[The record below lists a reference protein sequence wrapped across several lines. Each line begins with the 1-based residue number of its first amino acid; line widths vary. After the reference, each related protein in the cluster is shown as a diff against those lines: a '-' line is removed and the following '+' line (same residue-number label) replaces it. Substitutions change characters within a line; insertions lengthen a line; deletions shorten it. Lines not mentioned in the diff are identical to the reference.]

1 MQQEFVAKKVATV
14 LKEEAEEIPIEVKTT
29 LLQKDEKFIEEE
41 EDKEFTKK
49 FLELLNVY
57 CDVMQEYPGLVQKI
71 EEFRTIVRSKE

>member
-14 LKEEAEEIPIEVKTT
+14 LKEEAEEIPTEVKTT
-29 LLQKDEKFIEEE
+29 ILQKDEKLIEEE